1 MISKKVLEE
10 LGFEM
15 GVAVDGSTYEYYY
28 SLNIG
33 DINFH
38 SNLNVDFEGSFIVNM
53 LHSETLEIVDEADL
67 IVLIGILKRST
78 K

>member
-10 LGFEM
+10 LGFER
-15 GVAVDGSTYEYYY
+15 VIVDENEDLYYY

-38 SNLNVDFEGSFIVNM
+38 SNLNVDFGGSFIVNM
-53 LHSETLEIVDEADL
+53 LHSETLEIVDEADF
-67 IVLIGILKRST
+67 IVLVGILRRSI

>member
-1 MISKKVLEE
+1 MISEKVLEE

-15 GVAVDGSTYEYYY
+15 VGVDDSTNVYYW

-33 DINFH
+33 DINLY
-38 SNLNVDFEGSFIVNM
+38 SNVNVDFGSGFIVNM
-53 LHSETLEIVDEADL
+53 LHSSTMEIVDESTL
-67 IVLIGILKRST
+67 IVLVGILKRSI

>member
-15 GVAVDGSTYEYYY
+15 VGVDDSTYGYYY

-38 SNLNVDFEGSFIVNM
+38 SDLSVDFEGSFIVNM

>member
-10 LGFEM
+10 LGFERV
-15 GVAVDGSTYEYYY
+15 GVDDSTYEYYY

-38 SNLNVDFEGSFIVNM
+38 SNVGERNFTVSM
-53 LHSETLEIVDEADL
+53 LHSSTMEMIDEADF
-67 IVLIGILKRST
+67 IVLVGILKRST

>member
-10 LGFEM
+10 LVFERV
-15 GVAVDGSTYEYYY
+15 GVDDSTYEYYY

-38 SNLNVDFEGSFIVNM
+38 SNLNVDFGGSFIVNM

-67 IVLIGILKRST
+67 IVLVGILKRST

>member
-10 LGFEM
+10 LGFER
-15 GVAVDGSTYEYYY
+15 VIVDENEDLYYY

-38 SNLNVDFEGSFIVNM
+38 SNVGEGNFTVSM
-53 LHSETLEIVDEADL
+53 LHSSTMEMINEADF
-67 IVLIGILKRST
+67 IVLVGILKRSI

>member
-10 LGFEM
+10 LGFER
-15 GVAVDGSTYEYYY
+15 VIVDENEDLYYY

-38 SNLNVDFEGSFIVNM
+38 SNVGERNFTVSM
-53 LHSETLEIVDEADL
+53 LHSSTMEMIDEADL
-67 IVLIGILKRST
+67 IVLIGILRRSI